1 MKVSLVGMGP
11 GSPALLTRAA
21 TAALAR
27 AELFIGAPRLLEPY
41 RQGAVPCREAVLAR
55 DILAALEQS
64 GAENAAVLLSGD
76 TGFYSGA
83 KGLRPLLLEAGM
95 KVETFPGVSSL
106 QYLCAKIGTPWE
118 DIHPASAHGRA
129 CAPAELVARHGRV
142 FFLTGETGDQTPR
155 ALCAALEQAG
165 WGKARAWVGS
175 RLSYPDEEI
184 FSGRVE
190 EFSRRDFPPLS
201 VLLVQGEP
209 ACPPAG
215 TFGIPDSGF
224 VRGQVPMTKEEVRA
238 AALSKLRVAPGG
250 TYWDVGAGTG
260 SVSVAISAL
269 ARDGRV
275 LAVERDPEA
284 CGLILENA
292 ARFGAGN
299 LTLVQGEA
307 PAALGDLPAPD
318 GVFVGGS
325 GGSLEDILK
334 TALEKNP
341 RVRVVVAA
349 VTLETLSRGA
359 ALLDALPFA
368 GVEVSQI
375 TVARARELGR
385 YHLMT
390 GQNPVFLLSG
400 EGQGKEGT
408 P

>member
-64 GAENAAVLLSGD
+64 GAENVAVLLSGD

-95 KVETFPGVSSL
+95 KVETFSGVSSL

-184 FSGRVE
+184 FSGAVE

-224 VRGQVPMTKEEVRA
+224 IRGQVPMTKEEVRA

-260 SVSVAISAL
+260 SVAVAISAL